1 MSVELD
7 HLGIAVH
14 SIEQARRLYEQLLD
28 IAVTHEEVIES
39 ERVKVAMLPL
49 GDSSCGSRI
58 ELLEATDADS
68 AIAKFISKRG
78 PGLHHVALR
87 VDDLG
92 ATIERLKS
100 EGARLL
106 SEPRTGAGGHIY
118 VFVHPA
124 STNGI
129 LLELVQKMNH

>member
-7 HLGIAVH
+7 HLGIAVR
-14 SIEQARRLYEQLLD
+14 SIEEALRFYEQLLGM
-28 IAVTHEEVIES
+28 EVSHREIIQS
-39 ERVKVAMLPL
+39 ERVKIAMLPL
-49 GDSSCGSRI
+49 TGSSSGSRI

-68 AIAKFISKRG
+68 PIAKFISKRG

-87 VDDLG
+87 VDDLR

-106 SEPRTGAGGHIY
+106 SEPRTGAGGHTY

-124 STNGI
+124 STHGI
-129 LLELVQKMNH
+129 LLEIVKKMND

>member
-1 MSVELD
+1 MSIELD

-14 SIEQARRLYEQLLD
+14 SIEQALRFYEQMLG
-28 IAVTHEEVIES
+28 VEVSHREIIES

-49 GDSSCGSRI
+49 GGASCGSRI

-68 AIAKFISKRG
+68 PIAKFISKRG

-87 VDDLG
+87 VDDLRG
-92 ATIERLKS
+92 TLERLKS

-106 SEPRTGAGGHIY
+106 SEPRTGAGGHTY

-124 STNGI
+124 STDGI
-129 LLELVQKMNH
+129 LLELVQK

>member
-1 MSVELD
+1 MSIELD
-7 HLGIAVH
+7 HLGIAVQ
-14 SIEQARRLYEQLLD
+14 SIEQALRLYDQLLG
-28 IAVTHEEVIES
+28 IAVTHQEIIES

-49 GDSSCGSRI
+49 GGASCGSRI

-68 AIAKFISKRG
+68 PIAKFISKRG

-87 VDDLG
+87 VDDLR

-106 SEPRTGAGGHIY
+106 SEPRTGAGGHTY

-129 LLELVQKMNH
+129 LLELVQK